1 MREDDNNTD
10 ATRAALSI
18 PAKSI
23 GHDNARYKIK
33 NSWYYINNEGALIAP
48 TVLKGHSKMANIFI
62 VSASDSSS
70 DLAFASLGTALQ
82 YVRDAHGDDNAE
94 GAALMLQTPS
104 GLVPES
110 TTAVRDRADLMLPS
124 RFCAV
129 DSDAAGRGD
138 KIRSELDGCL
148 KSAAQLGVDPDN
160 VGKIQELRAALEAET
175 ACIVAEEDAVTYT
188 LEPMRLHK
196 RKGARRN

>member
-1 MREDDNNTD
+1 
-10 ATRAALSI
+10 
-18 PAKSI
+18 
-23 GHDNARYKIK
+23 
-33 NSWYYINNEGALIAP
+33 
-48 TVLKGHSKMANIFI
+48 MANIFI
-62 VSASDSSS
+62 VSASDASS

-110 TTAVRDRADLMLPS
+110 TTVVRTRSDLNLPS
-124 RFCAV
+124 HFSAV
-129 DSDAAGRGD
+129 DADAATRGA

-160 VGKIQELRAALEAET
+160 VGKIQELRAALETET

-188 LEPMRLHK
+188 LKRMRLHK